1 MGADFRDALR
11 NYYGGLI
18 GIAVYLV
25 VTAGVS
31 FAAFMAAF
39 GNPTPAAEALL
50 DLAAIYFTVARPLWM
65 IPIAYFLGGLF
76 IRKK

>member
-1 MGADFRDALR
+1 MGADFRGALR

-18 GIAVYLV
+18 GIAIYLA
-25 VTAGVS
+25 VTAVVS

-39 GNPTPAAEALL
+39 GNPTPAAEAVLG
-50 DLAAIYFTVARPLWM
+50 LAAIYFTVARPLWM
-65 IPIAYFLGGLF
+65 IPIAYLLGGLV